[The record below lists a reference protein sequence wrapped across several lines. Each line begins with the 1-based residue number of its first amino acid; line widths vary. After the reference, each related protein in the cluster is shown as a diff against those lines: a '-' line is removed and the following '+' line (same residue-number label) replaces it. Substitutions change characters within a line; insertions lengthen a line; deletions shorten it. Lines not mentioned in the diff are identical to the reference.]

1 MLIAIMGTTYED
13 VTSQKQ
19 KHTLIMRTKILAT
32 YAHFIKLDG
41 NKLKEHRYLYIAVR
55 VRNEN

>member
-1 MLIAIMGTTYED
+1 MGTTYED